1 MTEELKRKVWAFS
14 LPMISEFLVQ
24 QLYSVVDMA
33 IIGRFLGARQL
44 GAVGNAANIIML
56 FLVVSGGFEMAV
68 DVMVSRLLG
77 AGRNQEKAAIA
88 RDALCLSAI
97 SGLILVVIA
106 WLSLPS
112 LFKAVSLPE
121 NMMGDALLYGRVYL
135 FALPIIYIYDVGRA
149 ILISNERAQV
159 SFYLLAG
166 SSLLNL
172 LLNLFFILG
181 LQLGVLGSALGT
193 VLAQGA
199 MMLVTLW
206 LLAKMDRQEAKP
218 VSLKPDLSFEKIKS
232 ILHIALPTIFQQ
244 FAITF
249 GATLVQAWVNPFGQ
263 EAILGYV
270 AIVKFM
276 SLARIVLVGFAQ
288 TLTLL
293 TAQLL
298 AGKKFAAVKAVYRY
312 CCRLSLIYWL
322 ASSALSIFA
331 CRALASLFFDPG
343 QNQAAYGFFKIYLF
357 AFVSIQLFSIFK
369 FMNEGLLRS
378 MVLMKEY
385 LYCNL
390 GELGLKLAV
399 NWLLLAPLGTNAF
412 WSAELGARIIC
423 VLGSAVLVIKEL
435 QRLEAKEKAGY

>member
-77 AGRNQEKAAIA
+77 AGRNQEKAAVA
-88 RDALCLSAI
+88 RDTLCLSAI

-149 ILISNERAQV
+149 ILISNERAQI

-172 LLNLFFILG
+172 LLNLVFIIILKM
-181 LQLGVLGSALGT
+181 GVLGSALGT
-193 VLAQGA
+193 VVAQGA

-206 LLAKMDRQEAKP
+206 LLAKMDHQEAAP
-218 VSLKPDLSFEKIKS
+218 ISLKPDLSLTKVKS

-322 ASSALSIFA
+322 VSSALSIIA
-331 CRALASLFFDPG
+331 CQPLASLFFEPSI
-343 QNQAAYGFFKIYLF
+343 NQAAYAFFKIYLL
-357 AFVSIQLFSIFK
+357 AFIGIQLFSIFK

-385 LYCNL
+385 LYCNI
-390 GELGLKLAV
+390 GELILKLAV

-423 VLGSAVLVIKEL
+423 VLASAILVAKKL
-435 QRLEAKEKAGY
+435 RRLETIEKAGL